1 VQSLVL
7 HVTRMGVKI
16 LVALLVAPLLVV
28 FVARQPARDTA
39 QADELPK
46 QSSLTISLG
55 TGGQHTA
62 SALAPGD
69 SFRRA
74 FDLSLMGRKGLNHVS
89 LNVTAVAPHTSMLDT
104 DAKNGL
110 WMSIDRCSAPAGWSQ
125 RVGSGAYLCRGTV
138 SSVVAATSI
147 AKIRDRQI
155 ALSKLVPGSSTHF
168 LLTFKLPATAGNRLE
183 GLSSTLRFT
192 FAATG

>member
-1 VQSLVL
+1 LVL
-7 HVTRMGVKI
+7 HVTRIGVKI

-28 FVARQPARDTA
+28 FVARQPSKDTA

-55 TGGQHTA
+55 TGAQHA
-62 SALAPGD
+62 DSELAPGD

-74 FDLSLMGRKGLNHVS
+74 VDLSLMGRKGMNHVS
-89 LNVTAVAPHTSMLDT
+89 LEVSTVAPHTSLLDT

-110 WMSIDRCSAPAGWSQ
+110 WVSIDSCNAPAGWARQ
-125 RVGSGAYLCRGTV
+125 VGTGAYLCEGTMTR
-138 SSVVAATSI
+138 VVTPTSI
-147 AKIRDRQI
+147 AQIKDRQF
-155 ALSKLVPGSSTHF
+155 ALPTLVPGNSMHF
-168 LLTFKLPATAGNRLE
+168 LLTCTLPATAGNRLE

-192 FAATG
+192 FAATA